1 MRRTERYPKGTIRYQ
16 IRALTGDS
24 VAKLK
29 EKYLAVFG
37 HESRSNHKQ
46 FLIRRI
52 AWRLQANAEGELSE
66 RARERALL
74 LAEEADLRI
83 RAPQSFLREMSRS
96 AGKVR
101 GDPRLPAAGTTL
113 TREFQGQNISVE
125 VLAKGFRYQE
135 NTYKS
140 LSAVARKVSGTQW
153 NGFSFFRLKA
163 GAEQPDGR

>member
-16 IRALTGDS
+16 IRGLTGDS
-24 VAKLK
+24 VGKLK
-29 EKYLAVFG
+29 EKYLIVFG
-37 HESRSNHKQ
+37 HESNHKR

-52 AWRLQANAEGELSE
+52 AWQLQANAAGELSE

-96 AGKVR
+96 AGKGR
-101 GDPRLPAAGTTL
+101 GDPRLPAAGTWL

-140 LSAVARKVSGTQW
+140 LSAVARKVTGTQW
-153 NGFSFFRLKA
+153 NGFSFFSTE
-163 GAEQPDGR
+163 GQS